1 MIRGVLQNQQKR
13 KMLRLFATT
22 LFLLSGCMA
31 VGPDYIPVTPQSP
44 DIWQTKLQGGLTEES
59 VSADLVNWWQLLQ
72 DPHLCALEERAVTGN
87 LNLQEAQARIREA
100 RALRGFSSAEYF
112 PTLDSGATAAKS
124 HSSANSSTGL
134 TRELYSAQFDA
145 RWELDI
151 FGGVRRSVE
160 AAQAT
165 LEATEAALHDL
176 QVTLLAEVA
185 LNYIDLRTYQARLEV
200 SRENILALEELYALN
215 NSRFQAGIIDELAVQ
230 ESLQLLESHRALV
243 PTLESGLNAA
253 KNRLALL
260 LGSHPGSLHAELAVK
275 QPLLSLPISVAIGI
289 PADTLRRRPDIR
301 RAERDLAAQTAQIGA
316 ATADLYPRFY
326 LFGTIGLESL
336 TAGDLFQGASKTWG
350 FGPGVSWNLFDAGAI
365 RRNIAVQNARQEQL
379 LLRYE
384 QTVLSAL
391 EEVENALVAYA
402 KEQLRREHIAKATLA
417 ATRAEELA
425 RDQYQAG
432 LINFNN
438 VLDAQRSLLTL
449 RDEQVRSD
457 GVVIANLVRI
467 YKALGGGWTPITTSA
482 KGDKP
487 L

>member
-1 MIRGVLQNQQKR
+1 
-13 KMLRLFATT
+13 MLCLCAAT
-22 LFLLSGCMA
+22 LFLLGGCMT

-44 DIWQTKLQGGLTEES
+44 DTWQTKLQEGLTEES
-59 VSADLVNWWQLLQ
+59 ISADLVNWWQLLQ
-72 DPHLCALEERAVTGN
+72 DPHLCALEERAVAGN
-87 LNLQEAQARIREA
+87 LDLQAAQARIREA
-100 RALRGFSSAEYF
+100 RALRGISSAEYF
-112 PTLDSGATAAKS
+112 PTLDSRATAAKS
-124 HSSANSSTGL
+124 HSSADSSTGL

-165 LEATEAALHDL
+165 LEATEAALYDL

-185 LNYIDLRTYQARLEV
+185 LNYVDLRTYQARLEV
-200 SRENILALEELYALN
+200 SRENIVALQELYALN
-215 NSRFQAGIIDELAVQ
+215 ISRFQAGMIDELAVQ

-260 LGSHPGSLHAELAVK
+260 LGSHPGSLHAELAAK
-275 QPLLSLPISVAIGI
+275 LPLPSLPISVAVGI

-301 RAERDLAAQTAQIGA
+301 RAERNLAAQTAQIGA

-336 TAGDLFQGASKTWG
+336 TAGDLFRGASKTWG

-384 QTVLSAL
+384 QTVLYAL
-391 EEVENALVAYA
+391 EEVENALIAYA

-432 LINFNN
+432 LINFYN

-449 RDEQVRSD
+449 RDEQARSD
-457 GVVIANLVRI
+457 GVVFANLVRI
-467 YKALGGGWTPITTSA
+467 YKALGGGWAPIPTST
-482 KGDKP
+482 KGDIP